1 MAETKTPSAREIAVT
16 ALARARRGAR
26 PDEALEGFADRQEL
40 SRRDFALA
48 SRIVM
53 GVVQN
58 MYLLDFY
65 ISEYSTIKPEKMEP
79 RLLDILRAGAY
90 QIVFLDRVPSR
101 AAVNESVELAKKS
114 GFARASGLVNAVL
127 RRLSEAVP
135 GKLPEIAGEGTAEH
149 LSVKYSH
156 PLWLTEEFI
165 SELGYEDA
173 EAFVRMNN
181 ESAPLTAQVNPLKT
195 GVSELIEALRSEG
208 TEALPHPWLADC
220 IEIQTSGSP
229 AGLAAFK
236 NGEFYIQ
243 DAAARFAVSVAGI
256 EPGMHILDCC
266 AAPGG
271 KSFASAIAA
280 ENKGYILSCDLSKKK
295 LSKITEGARR
305 LGIDI
310 IETRAMDARE
320 PPEELFGAFDVVIAD
335 VPCSGF
341 GVIRRKPEI
350 RYKDKNEIERL
361 PEIQA
366 AILKSISA
374 CVKPGGILIY
384 STCTTRKEENRE
396 IAERFLAESPEF
408 VLENITSPEP
418 AESGGGAGITLY
430 PHLHGTDGFYICK
443 MRKSG
448 I

>member
-26 PDEALEGFADRQEL
+26 PDEALEGFADRGEL

-65 ISEYSTIKPEKMEP
+65 ISAYSTMKPEKMEP
-79 RLLDILRAGAY
+79 RLLDIIRAGAY

-135 GKLPEIAGEGTAEH
+135 DKLPAVAGEGTAGH

-165 SELGYEDA
+165 SELGYEGA
-173 EAFVRMNN
+173 ENLMRLNN
-181 ESAPLTAQVNPLKT
+181 EPAPLTAQVNTLKT
-195 GVSELIEALRSEG
+195 SASELISSLRDEGVEAS
-208 TEALPHPWLADC
+208 PHPWLADC

-229 AGLAAFK
+229 AGLASFK
-236 NGEFYIQ
+236 NGKFFIQ
-243 DAAARFAVSVAGI
+243 DAAARFAVSAAGI
-256 EPGMHILDCC
+256 EPGMRILDCC

-280 ENKGYILSCDLSKKK
+280 ENRGYILSCDLAQKK
-295 LSKITEGARR
+295 LSKITEGAQR

-350 RYKDKNEIERL
+350 RYKDRSEIERL
-361 PEIQA
+361 PEIQS
-366 AILKSISA
+366 AILKSISV
-374 CVKPGGILIY
+374 CVKSGGVLIY
-384 STCTTRKEENRE
+384 STCTTRSEENRE
-396 IAERFLAESPEF
+396 VAERFIAENPEF
-408 VLENITSPEP
+408 VLEKAASPEP
-418 AESGGGAGITLY
+418 AASGGGIGLTLY